1 MSDVEKL
8 ILEEIEATKRIEE
21 AKKKADEII
30 AKAHEEAKRILDE
43 KNIEERLRK
52 YIEEQEEIIKSEAK
66 KIKESYLDK
75 ASKIRSISG
84 DKIKEAVEA
93 VLKEVLRVE

>member
-1 MSDVEKL
+1 MSEL
-8 ILEEIEATKRIEE
+8 IYKGQINLWTVVTIFM
-21 AKKKADEII
+21 II
-30 AKAHEEAKRILDE
+30 TFLLVMPRAHEEAKRILDE

-75 ASKIRSISG
+75 ASKIRSISS

>member
-66 KIKESYLDK
+66 EIKESYLDK
-75 ASKIRSISG
+75 ASKIRSISS

>member
-75 ASKIRSISG
+75 ASKIRSISS